1 MPNHVHNA
9 RVQLVASAVNN
20 LAVVII
26 VAGIAFLALGE
37 RPLLWR
43 GFAALAATGTGV
55 LLHCA
60 ARHHLGR
67 LKP

>member
-43 GFAALAATGTGV
+43 GFAALAATGIGAA
-55 LLHCA
+55 LHWG
-60 ARHHLGR
+60 ARARLGR

>member
-1 MPNHVHNA
+1 MPDHIHNA

-20 LAVVII
+20 IAAVII

-43 GFAALAATGTGV
+43 GFAALAAMGTGV